1 MFTLIKRRK
10 IYSSKWIEL
19 YVDSIK
25 DNDINIDNFHV
36 LHYPKESVVVLLK
49 KGDSFLFVKAL
60 RYITKS
66 EEIELP
72 AGNIEDGE
80 SAIDAAKRE
89 VFEETGIMS
98 KNLKV
103 LGSFYPSNGM
113 SDQIIH
119 VVGAEYN
126 GGNETVQKGETTEIL
141 WFSKS
146 EIVRLIQNDTLKDGV
161 TMAAMSFQN

>member
-1 MFTLIKRRK
+1 MFTLTGRKK

-25 DNDINIDNFHV
+25 DDDISIDEFHV
-36 LHYPKESVVVLLK
+36 LHYLKESVVVLLK
-49 KGDSFLFVKAL
+49 KGDSFLLVKAL

-80 SAIDAAKRE
+80 SATDAAKRE

-103 LGSFYPSNGM
+103 LGLFYPSNGM
-113 SDQIIH
+113 ADQIIH
-119 VVGAEYN
+119 VISAEYD

-141 WFSKS
+141 WLSKS
-146 EIVRLIQNDTLKDGV
+146 EIIQLIQNNAITDGV
-161 TMAAMSFQN
+161 TMAAMSFQD

>member
-1 MFTLIKRRK
+1 MFSLLKRKK

-25 DNDINIDNFHV
+25 DNDIEIDEFHV

-49 KGDSFLFVKAL
+49 KSNSFLFVKAL

-80 SAIDAAKRE
+80 SVIDAAKRE
-89 VFEETGIMS
+89 VFEETGIIC
-98 KNLKV
+98 KNLKI
-103 LGSFYPSNGM
+103 LGLFYPSNGM
-113 SDQIIH
+113 ADQIIH
-119 VVGAEYN
+119 VISAEYD

-141 WFSKS
+141 WLTKS
-146 EIVRLIQNDTLKDGV
+146 EIIHLIQNNTIRDGV